1 MFEDVPS
8 ETPERALNTQR
19 GCRFKPSAAMFP
31 AESSRLLL
39 REEATE
45 SRLRRQAIAQYRIL
59 SFATHGLIKGDIES
73 LAEAALVLTPESDR
87 DTQRDGLWVI
97 APRRRAVA

>member
-1 MFEDVPS
+1 
-8 ETPERALNTQR
+8 
-19 GCRFKPSAAMFP
+19 MFP

-97 APRRRAVA
+97 APRRRAVAMACSPATPAPSAIIFAGLMLPAA